1 MFFVTG
7 FLKLDNYVEQDNFS
21 KYRTI
26 DSFMVFMRTPKEIQR
41 SKYKE
46 CRNDAFIERDRK
58 QPGQYQ

>member
-21 KYRTI
+21 KYGIANT
-26 DSFMVFMRTPKEIQR
+26 FMVFMCAAKEIQR

-46 CRNDAFIERDRK
+46 CRNDAFTQGNGR
-58 QPGQYQ
+58 